1 MDARALIRGSEAPL
15 VAWLSLVAL
24 AAVHVLTPSLRFLRS
39 TPRSIWLSLF
49 GGVSVSYV
57 FVHLLPELAEG
68 QTRVTRALSGGSADV
83 AFAERHV
90 YLVALVGLATFYGLE
105 RLAKRD
111 RSQREGEQVSGGR
124 TRDSA
129 TATSTGAGVFWIHM
143 ASFGVYNALIGYLLV
158 HRPVTTTRSL
168 IFFAVAMAL
177 HFVVTDYGLDEDHQ
191 ARFRHVGRWVLV
203 AAVVMGFAAGIAAE
217 IPEVALAVLVAFLAG
232 GVILNVLKEELPSE
246 RESRFWSF
254 AVGLAAYAALLL
266 AF

>member
-1 MDARALIRGSEAPL
+1 MHAGGLIGGSEAPL
-15 VAWLSLVAL
+15 AAWLSLAAL
-24 AAVHVLTPSLRFLRS
+24 AAVHVLTPSLRFLRG

-57 FVHLLPELAEG
+57 FVHLLPELAAG
-68 QTRVTRALSGGSADV
+68 QTHVSRALRDSAAGV

-90 YLVALVGLATFYGLE
+90 YIVALAGLAVFYGLE
-105 RLAKRD
+105 RMAKVD
-111 RSQREGEQVSGGR
+111 RSQREGEQVSSGR

-129 TATSTGAGVFWIHM
+129 TATSTGAAVFWIHM
-143 ASFGVYNALIGYLLV
+143 ASFGIYNALIGYLLV

-168 IFFAVAMAL
+168 IFFAIAMAL

-191 ARFRHVGRWVLV
+191 ARFRHIGRWVLV
-203 AAVVMGFAAGIAAE
+203 AAVVIGFAAGIAVE

-232 GVILNVLKEELPSE
+232 GVILNVLKEEVPSE
-246 RESRFWSF
+246 RQSRFWSF

-266 AF
+266 AV